1 MINLLALVLRPS
13 RASFSQDILKNENTA
28 IQLAGFFQQFDPF
41 SSSGL

>member
-1 MINLLALVLRPS
+1 MINRLALVLR
-13 RASFSQDILKNENTA
+13 RASFSQEILKNENTA